1 MKRLYVSLGLLA
13 CIHGYPRA
21 AESSVCQG
29 KSVENWQKVPKAWQ
43 MQTGFATYAK
53 VNINIDGYGRAY
65 HRENYKTDAVI
76 HLCNA
81 GEVFLPDGSSYQG
94 SESNATCTGKFMNDL
109 ANIEAAGWNDPDVG
123 AIRWYGVLA
132 TGRAVIRGR
141 TIEGVKPVPQKDG
154 SGYYVSPTTLFDKS
168 IQDQAQQDRYVH
180 PLTIPA
186 AVIPRRIADA
196 GIRLGS
202 FGVAFSPSTKAA
214 VPFVVG
220 DIGPRIGEASPAL
233 ARQLAGLPP
242 SATITRK
249 NRYAGQVD
257 TPSVLWVF
265 FGDTPMDYRGSDPGA
280 TVAAAGKAFEEWGG
294 MARLQACVKVMAR

>member
-13 CIHGYPRA
+13 CIHGHLCA
-21 AESSVCQG
+21 AEGNTCEG
-29 KSVENWQKVPKAWQ
+29 KRVENWKKVPKIWQ

-65 HRENYKTDAVI
+65 HRKNYKTDAVI

-81 GEVFLPDGSSYQG
+81 GKVILPDGASYHG
-94 SESNATCTGKFMNDL
+94 SESNATCTGRFMKDL
-109 ANIEAAGWNDPDVG
+109 ANIEAAGWNDPKVG

-132 TGRAVIRGR
+132 TGTAVIRGR
-141 TIEGVKPVPQKDG
+141 TIRGVEPVLQQDG

-168 IQDQAQQDRYVH
+168 IQDKSKQDRYVH
-180 PLTIPA
+180 PLKIPA
-186 AVIPRRIADA
+186 AVVPSAVAKA

-202 FGVAFSPSTKAA
+202 FGVAFSPRTNTA

-233 ARQLAGLPP
+233 ARRLAGLAP
-242 SATITRK
+242 SETITRK

-257 TPSVLWVF
+257 KPSVLWVF
-265 FGDTPMDYRGSDPGA
+265 FNDTPIDYRGDDPGA
-280 TVAAAGKAFEEWGG
+280 TVTAAGKAFEEWGG
-294 MARLQACVKVMAR
+294 MQRLQACLKVVAR